1 MTTALLR
8 LEWNPRLVIVT
19 LHCVLQ
25 QAPEQLSH
33 QLSDLYNRCVSTPVM
48 VAAMKFIVVVLTLH
62 LLCEDVL
69 ADVAAS
75 GLNSVRLPDIA
86 FFSVGL

>member
-1 MTTALLR
+1 
-8 LEWNPRLVIVT
+8 
-19 LHCVLQ
+19 
-25 QAPEQLSH
+25 
-33 QLSDLYNRCVSTPVM
+33 M

-62 LLCEDVL
+62 LLCEDVQ

-86 FFSVGL
+86 FLSVGLYSSRRFGNDRRGMMRAQQSCSAVQYIS